1 MYPIYH
7 LAQNDVIHVAKNDVI
22 HCKWQQNKQ
31 KAIKICQIKHCSL
44 WYFFK
49 HSNNVV
55 VFNLP

>member
-31 KAIKICQIKHCSL
+31 KAIKISQIKHCSL